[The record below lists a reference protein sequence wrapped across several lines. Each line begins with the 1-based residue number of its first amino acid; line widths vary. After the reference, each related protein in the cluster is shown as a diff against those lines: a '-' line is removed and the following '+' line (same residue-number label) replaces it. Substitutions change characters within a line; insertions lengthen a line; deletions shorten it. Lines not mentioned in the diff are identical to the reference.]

1 MKEISTKLFASV
13 SLVITVTVAGT
24 PLAGHAAPEVAAWGA
39 GTNNTGAW
47 PNFGQSQV
55 PSGLSNV
62 VAVAGGDSHSLAL
75 TAEGHVVGWGWN
87 GQGQT
92 DVPSGL
98 SNVVEIAAG
107 GGYNGGHSLA
117 LTAEGRVV
125 AWGSYWNGSTGVP
138 MTVPSGLSNVVA
150 IAAGG
155 GHSLALTAEG
165 RVVAWGMYYNGLTY
179 VPMTVP
185 SGLSNVVAIAAGETH
200 SLALS
205 GLPPGVAAPAWVG
218 PRFQVATVDRSFHH
232 RITAKNGADA
242 YGATGLP
249 SGLALDMDTGLI
261 DGLAAKAGT
270 YAVVLSATNSVG
282 ASAWTVT
289 VFVNLPLPAIA
300 SSSGLVRAG
309 LGSGFNYAVVAYNV
323 PEWYGAGGLP
333 TGLVIDAQTGVISG
347 VPVEL
352 GDFVVSLVA
361 SNRYGLGTG
370 SLTLRVSPVVAW
382 GSNRFSVAD
391 VPSGLSNVVAIAAA
405 GNYAL
410 ALTPEGRVV
419 QWPDSPNNPV
429 PSGLSNVVAI
439 AAAGETGIDVIPGHS
454 LALTAEGRVVGWG
467 DNSYGQTNVPSGLS
481 NVVAI
486 AAGEAHS
493 LALTAEGGVVAWGMY
508 YNGSTQVPIT
518 VPSGL
523 SNVVAIAAGS
533 WHSLALTAEGHVVGW
548 GANDVGQTDVPSGLS
563 NVVAIAAGQWH
574 SLALTAEG
582 RVVSWGA
589 YDETTVPSGLS
600 NVVAIAAG
608 GSHSLAL
615 LQQPTVPTPRLE
627 LSRAVSGLELQ
638 AHGAPGISCLLL
650 RASRLPGPWLP
661 AEPVTFTN
669 NVQLLRAPDA
679 SEPAQFYRLL
689 RK

>member
-1 MKEISTKLFASV
+1 
-13 SLVITVTVAGT
+13 
-24 PLAGHAAPEVAAWGA
+24 
-39 GTNNTGAW
+39 
-47 PNFGQSQV
+47 V

-62 VAVAGGDSHSLAL
+62 VAIAAREEHSLAL
-75 TAEGHVVGWGWN
+75 TAEGRVVQWPDN
-87 GQGQT
+87 A
-92 DVPSGL
+92 VPSGL
-98 SNVVEIAAG
+98 SNVVAIAAG
-107 GGYNGGHSLA
+107 GSHSLA

-508 YNGSTQVPIT
+508 FNGSTQVPIT

-548 GANDVGQTDVPSGLS
+548 GANDVGQTDVPSGLSSVVAIAAGIWHSLALTAEGRVVGWGSMYDTNGSYVPVEVPSGLS